1 MFLERV
7 NNQIEVNDQLKH
19 SGGDDENTTKAQ
31 KLTIRHS
38 QWLFTGSFFNEL
50 KLWGKHL
57 LMTYVYFLTSLNYAL
72 KLLVESL
79 FFNELELCDNIAR
92 DKFACP
98 QHNNTNQGA
107 CPPSFISF
115 NTVVGMKVYL
125 RDL

>member
-7 NNQIEVNDQLKH
+7 NNQMEVNDRLKKQ

-57 LMTYVYFLTSLNYAL
+57 LIAYVYFLTSLNSAL
-72 KLLVESL
+72 KLLVIMVIDSL
-79 FFNELELCDNIAR
+79 I
-92 DKFACP
+92 
-98 QHNNTNQGA
+98 HH
-107 CPPSFISF
+107 
-115 NTVVGMKVYL
+115 
-125 RDL
+125 